1 MKNYCYCCMKELPE
15 GAHICP
21 FCGYDN
27 SRPQNDRL
35 LLPEGSILNGKYLVG
50 KKLGKGGFG
59 ITYIGRELQLDI
71 IVAIKEYFPSGLST
85 RDFNAK
91 SVLISTSGEYDPER
105 FRAGEED
112 FRNEVQRLTKF
123 NSPYIAHVREYF
135 LENNTAYIVMDYV
148 DGVSFSD
155 EIKAQGRIPWERV
168 LSLMLPLMPE
178 LDKLHQQDLIHRDIK
193 PENIKIVHDSDTG
206 KEFPVLLDF
215 GAARSFTAELTGDYT
230 AVLTPGY
237 APLEQYKTHSK
248 QGAFTDVYALCAA
261 IYKAITGETPTPAI
275 DMVDGE
281 ESIKPI
287 SSFGIDIPAY
297 VEKALMHGLALKS
310 QDRTQNMRELYYEL
324 TTPPSDTGAN
334 VQKEK
339 SSASANEV
347 LKKTD
352 DSDAKSKSKDSGR
365 NPDSPA
371 PAVQH
376 EKHEDKHEAVRREAP
391 KAVEKKPVKPQRK
404 SILRFL
410 LPLAALIAVC
420 VVLTQVYGRT
430 PVSIES
436 IESAEVELDS
446 TPGEQDPQKLY
457 ELGLEAGRAKDY
469 ETAFEYFQPAA
480 EQGHA
485 DAQNS
490 LGDCYY
496 YGRGVEQDYDEAV
509 KWYRLAAEQGNATA
523 QTNLGYCYKA
533 GRGVDQD
540 YTEAVKWYRLAADQG
555 YADAQNKLGW
565 MYETGR
571 GVEQDYAEAVKWYRL
586 AAEQGNATAQTNL
599 GYCYK
604 AGRGVDQDYT
614 EAVKWYRLAA
624 DQGYADAQN
633 KLGWMYETGRGVEQD
648 YAEAVK
654 WYRLAAEQGNATAQ
668 TNLGYCYKAGRGVDQ
683 DYTEAVKWYRLAAD
697 QGYADAQNKLGWMY
711 ANGCGVEQDYTEAVK
726 WYRLAADQ
734 GNATAQN
741 NLGLMY
747 ENGYGVEQN
756 FTEAVK
762 WYQLAADQG
771 DADAAKKVKELAT
784 ALPPTASTLSQKSSS
799 DIDYSSLEV
808 GDIITFGSY
817 EQDNDSSNGKEDIEW
832 QVLAREGSR
841 VFLISKYALD
851 CQPYNTDWTD
861 VTWENSTLRT
871 WLNGTFLDNAF
882 TSSEQAVIAQTTV
895 TADKNPKFNTNP
907 GNATT
912 DKVFLLSIEEAKKYF
927 PSHSA
932 RWCEATA
939 FADAKGA
946 LIVYD
951 NSWWWLRSPGC
962 RQDYAAGVSTDGSV
976 SHNGDYVHLNY
987 NAVRP
992 ALWIDLGS

>member
-15 GAHICP
+15 GSHICP

-59 ITYIGRELQLDI
+59 VTYIGRELQLDI

-91 SVLISTSGEYDPER
+91 SVLISTSGEHDPER

-178 LDKLHQQDLIHRDIK
+178 LDKLHQQDMIHRDIK

-206 KEFPVLLDF
+206 KEFSVLLDF

-248 QGAFTDVYALCAA
+248 QGTFTDVYALCAA

-339 SSASANEV
+339 SSASANEA

-376 EKHEDKHEAVRREAP
+376 EKHEDKHEAVHREAP

-446 TPGEQDPQKLY
+446 TPGEQDPQELY

-509 KWYRLAAEQGNATA
+509 KWYRLAAKQGNATA
-523 QTNLGYCYKA
+523 QTNLGYCYK
-533 GRGVDQD
+533 
-540 YTEAVKWYRLAADQG
+540 
-555 YADAQNKLGW
+555 
-565 MYETGR
+565 TGR
-571 GVEQDYAEAVKWYRL
+571 GVEQDY
-586 AAEQGNATAQTNL
+586 TA
-599 GYCYK
+599 
-604 AGRGVDQDYT
+604 
-614 EAVKWYRLAA
+614 
-624 DQGYADAQN
+624 
-633 KLGWMYETGRGVEQD
+633 
-648 YAEAVK
+648 
-654 WYRLAAEQGNATAQ
+654 
-668 TNLGYCYKAGRGVDQ
+668 
-683 DYTEAVKWYRLAAD
+683 AVKWYRLAAD

-711 ANGCGVEQDYTEAVK
+711 ANGRGVEQDYAEAVK

-734 GNATAQN
+734 GNATAQC

-771 DADAAKKVKELAT
+771 DADAANKVKELAT
-784 ALPPTASTLSQKSSS
+784 ALTPTASTSSQKSSS

-871 WLNGTFLDNAF
+871 WLNGTFLNNAF

-992 ALWIDLGS
+992 ALWIDLES